1 MCAGLPVPPL
11 SPVTEVSSASINTMF
26 LHAGPAFLKHRSM
39 CVCDVKCG
47 KCVCV
52 MVVLDVLP
60 LLTSGVCQRC
70 SLKIPPLKAG
80 LEISAAT
87 KKARRTD

>member
-1 MCAGLPVPPL
+1 MCAGLLVPPL
-11 SPVTEVSSASINTMF
+11 FPVTEVSSASIDTMF
-26 LHAGPAFLKHRSM
+26 LHAGPAFLKHISM

-60 LLTSGVCQRC
+60 LLTSGVCQHY
-70 SLKIPPLKAG
+70 LKIPPLKAG

-87 KKARRTD
+87 KTARRTD